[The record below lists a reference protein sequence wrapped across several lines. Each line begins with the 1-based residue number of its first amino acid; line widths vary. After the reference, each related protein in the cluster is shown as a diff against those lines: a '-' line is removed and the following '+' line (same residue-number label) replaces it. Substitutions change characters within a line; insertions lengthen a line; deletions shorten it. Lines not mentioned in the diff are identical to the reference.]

1 MKKLLIA
8 ALIAGSFAG
17 VAAPAG
23 AQIIVDRAPPP
34 PRAEHMP
41 PPRHGYVW
49 APGYWNWNHGRHVWV
64 AGHWERERRG
74 YSYRAPNWV
83 QRDGHWVMER
93 GGWGHGDRDGDGI
106 PNRVDNHPNNPN
118 RG

>member
-17 VAAPAG
+17 IAPAG

-34 PRAEHMP
+34 PRAEHVP

-49 APGYWNWNHGRHVWV
+49 APGYWAWNHGRHVWV
-64 AGHWERERRG
+64 GGHWERERRG
-74 YSYRAPNWV
+74 FVYRAPAWN
-83 QRDGHWVMER
+83 QRDGHWVMDR
-93 GGWGHGDRDGDGI
+93 GGWGHGDRDGDGV

-118 RG
+118 RS